1 MALLK
6 DKGLVKY
13 EEKVCTYWPEFAQN
27 GKENI
32 TVADVL
38 RHEGGLD
45 RLDEEIQ
52 REWTLT
58 ENVKKNKIGEVIEK
72 TTPFWRE
79 GSVRM
84 YHPFTKDWITN
95 EIFRRAEPQGRTM
108 GEYFE
113 QEI

>member
-45 RLDEEIQ
+45 RLDEEI
-52 REWTLT
+52 
-58 ENVKKNKIGEVIEK
+58 
-72 TTPFWRE
+72 
-79 GSVRM
+79 
-84 YHPFTKDWITN
+84 
-95 EIFRRAEPQGRTM
+95 
-108 GEYFE
+108 
-113 QEI
+113 